1 MSGYYP
7 TLEVR
12 WFRQGAVPGGVLEW
26 FLQCDPEPERGLA
39 RTDHYLPIP
48 HSAAV
53 GIKLRDGNLEI
64 KRLHRELGLVHV
76 HAGVSGVLEEWH
88 KWRFPVGEDDATDPG
103 GERPASPWIAV
114 AKERLSRRYEVTDS
128 GQVARMAP
136 LQVGGTGGN
145 LELTDVGALGQHWWT
160 VSIEAFGPEASLGQ
174 AFSLVCERVF
184 ARGGPP
190 GLDSAN
196 SYGYPRFLEEIA

>member
-1 MSGYYP
+1 MNAFYP

-12 WFRQGAVPGGVLEW
+12 WFRRGTVPSGVLAW
-26 FLQCDPEPERGLA
+26 FLQCDPEPERGLP
-39 RTDHYLPIP
+39 RIDHYLPILRG
-48 HSAAV
+48 AAV
-53 GIKLRDGNLEI
+53 GIKLRDGSLEI
-64 KRLHRELGLVHV
+64 KRLRRELGLVHV

-88 KWRFPVGEDDATDPG
+88 KWRFTLGPDDANDPG
-103 GERPASPWIAV
+103 GERPTSPWIAV

-136 LQVGGTGGN
+136 LHVGGTGGN

-160 VSIEAFGPEASLGQ
+160 ISVEAFGPEASLRQ
-174 AFSLVCERVF
+174 AFSLVAERVF
-184 ARGGPP
+184 ADGGPP
-190 GLDSAN
+190 GLDSAD